1 MFFDFRTVSTTPA
14 FLVSLRLSPGFFIE
28 PSIGITT
35 SKMTQDYPSGSSE
48 MSMRDLKFGVGG
60 LYALTP
66 DKFVYP
72 YFHGKIDLHSL
83 SFKLE
88 EGDFDAEV
96 STWAM
101 ALAGGFGGMVN
112 IKDCVFLTLEGRI
125 LYAHQMDP
133 DTEIEGYEDNVET
146 TLSAI
151 TTDMVLGLRII
162 F

>member
-1 MFFDFRTVSTTPA
+1 
-14 FLVSLRLSPGFFIE
+14 
-28 PSIGITT
+28 
-35 SKMTQDYPSGSSE
+35 
-48 MSMRDLKFGVGG
+48 MRDLKFGLGG
-60 LYALTP
+60 LYAFTP
-66 DKFVYP
+66 DNFVSP
-72 YFHGKIDLHSL
+72 YLHGKVDIHSL

-88 EGDFDAEV
+88 EDDFDAEV
-96 STWAM
+96 STWAL
-101 ALAGGFGGMVN
+101 AFAGGFGGMVN

-133 DTEIEGYEDNVET
+133 ETKVGDYEDNVET